1 MSIEIKPTAA
11 SQVRVLHAKQAN
23 LTPHELHQL
32 TGIPLKN
39 VKAALNARDARDRV
53 KSRLRPKR

>member
-11 SQVRVLHAKQAN
+11 WQVRALHTKEPY
-23 LTPHELHQL
+23 LTPRELHQL

-39 VKAALNARDARDRV
+39 VKAALNAQDARV
-53 KSRLRPKR
+53 KSRLR